1 MSKQATPTLDEL
13 ARALPKQQREPRT
26 CTVDLSD
33 LLGDGWVMVYRE
45 PSIADLFA
53 ISDQRVLREWER
65 AMPEMPR
72 ELASTLE
79 LIARLH
85 ISPPAAELATGKF
98 YLQLVRQLEPQLAV
112 AVLRRIGDAIAES
125 FGLAD
130 LADAAEAKKKPSV
143 KAVKR

>member
-1 MSKQATPTLDEL
+1 MSKTLDEL
-13 ARALPKQQREPRT
+13 ARKLPKQQREPRT
-26 CTVDLSD
+26 CSVDLSD
-33 LLGDGWVMVYRE
+33 LLGDGWLMVYRE

-53 ISDQRVLREWER
+53 IADARVLREWER

-85 ISPPAAELATGKF
+85 ISPPPAEMSAGKF
-98 YLQLVRQLEPQLAV
+98 YLQIVRQLEPQVAV

-125 FGLAD
+125 FGLSEIEQ
-130 LADAAEAKKKPSV
+130 AAEAKKKPS
-143 KAVKR
+143 ARAAKR

>member
-1 MSKQATPTLDEL
+1 MPKTLDEL
-13 ARALPKQQREPRT
+13 VRQLPKQQREPRT

-53 ISDQRVLREWER
+53 IADQRVLREWER
-65 AMPEMPR
+65 AMPEIPR

-85 ISPPAAELATGKF
+85 ISPPAAEMPTGKF
-98 YLQLVRQLEPQLAV
+98 YLQLVRQLEPQVAV
-112 AVLRRIGDAIAES
+112 AILRRVGDAIAES
-125 FGLAD
+125 FGLAEIEQ
-130 LADAAEAKKKPSV
+130 ATQAKKKPSP
-143 KAVKR
+143 KAAKR